1 MIGCWDVYSAV
12 RKLKISDARAEEID
26 KIACKYMTP
35 NREIEEKIQE
45 AIAEKEDVQEK
56 KLLKKEKVMMSFW
69 MFLKEKIVQ
78 IVLLMFAVVTIEI
91 FLMIYSFDSFIF
103 Q

>member
-1 MIGCWDVYSAV
+1 
-12 RKLKISDARAEEID
+12 
-26 KIACKYMTP
+26 
-35 NREIEEKIQE
+35 
-45 AIAEKEDVQEK
+45 
-56 KLLKKEKVMMSFW
+56 MSFW

-91 FLMIYSFDSFIF
+91 FLMIYSFDIFIF

>member
-1 MIGCWDVYSAV
+1 
-12 RKLKISDARAEEID
+12 
-26 KIACKYMTP
+26 
-35 NREIEEKIQE
+35 
-45 AIAEKEDVQEK
+45 
-56 KLLKKEKVMMSFW
+56 MSFW
-69 MFLKEKIVQ
+69 MFLKENIVQ